1 MKKLGFFFLEFTPCT
16 VLSEHFDASET
27 WHDQIKVKE
36 MEEIITISLQT
47 KNPYHRS
54 QKSPPNWRHL
64 CILLI
69 KVKLSMLKSL
79 GRQPFMS

>member
-36 MEEIITISLQT
+36 MEKIITISLQT
-47 KNPYHRS
+47 M
-54 QKSPPNWRHL
+54 
-64 CILLI
+64 LLKP
-69 KVKLSMLKSL
+69 KVSTELAYL
-79 GRQPFMS
+79 F

>member
-47 KNPYHRS
+47 KNPCY
-54 QKSPPNWRHL
+54 
-64 CILLI
+64 
-69 KVKLSMLKSL
+69 
-79 GRQPFMS
+79 